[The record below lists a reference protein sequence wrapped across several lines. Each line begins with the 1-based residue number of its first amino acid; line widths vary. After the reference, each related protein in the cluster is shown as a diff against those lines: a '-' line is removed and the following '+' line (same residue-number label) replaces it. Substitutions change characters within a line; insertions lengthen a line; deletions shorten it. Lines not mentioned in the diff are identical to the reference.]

1 MELRRK
7 PFIERQPMDI
17 KLIVFDLDG
26 TLVKYEN
33 SRWYGSWDAIGY
45 AAGLKREFDQ
55 LTAYY
60 LPRLELY
67 EEWINANARLLKGM
81 PIKRIEKQIFPP
93 PYSKGVKDTLP
104 KIRGRFRTVI
114 ISSGVDFIA
123 EKVKNDLGIEYC
135 FSNRVLRRD
144 GVFTGEAVC
153 DVPLFKKLD
162 ILKRM
167 IVELGISLGEVCAIG
182 DNENDIPVLR
192 SVGLGIAFEPRA
204 EEVRAASK
212 FSITDFHQLIEILD
226 LENDT
231 KVLGI

>member
-1 MELRRK
+1 MR
-7 PFIERQPMDI
+7 I
-17 KLIVFDLDG
+17 KLITFDLDG

-33 SRWYGSWDAIGY
+33 SQWYGSWDAIGY

-67 EEWINANARLLKGM
+67 EEWVNANARLLKG
-81 PIKRIEKQIFPP
+81 ISVKRIEKGIFPP
-93 PYSKGVKDTLP
+93 PYSKGVKDILP
-104 KIRGRFRTVI
+104 KLRRRFRTAI
-114 ISSGVDFIA
+114 ISSGVDLIA
-123 EKVKNDLGIEYC
+123 ERVKSDLGIEYC

-162 ILKRM
+162 ILKE
-167 IVELGISLGEVCAIG
+167 IIEKHDISLGEVCAVG

-204 EEVRAASK
+204 EEVRAASR
-212 FSITDFHQLIEILD
+212 FSITDFCQLPEIL
-226 LENDT
+226 E
-231 KVLGI
+231 GCQ